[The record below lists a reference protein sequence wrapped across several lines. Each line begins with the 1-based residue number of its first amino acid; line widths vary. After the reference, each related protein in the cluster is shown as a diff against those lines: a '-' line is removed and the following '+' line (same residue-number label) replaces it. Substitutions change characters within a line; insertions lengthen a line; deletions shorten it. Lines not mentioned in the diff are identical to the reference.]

1 MMKKHTLAMGVTAV
15 FIFAV
20 TAYMKNRAYVS
31 DDLLTANVEALA
43 RGEET
48 TQEYIPDYKTKTD
61 HKSHNETKIE
71 YNPDG
76 TIKYEREVTCHVYT
90 TYCKSSSGN
99 KCYPS
104 LNGVVKS
111 CD

>member
-43 RGEET
+43 RGEERI
-48 TQEYIPDYKTKTD
+48 QSGRND
-61 HKSHNETKIE
+61 KI
-71 YNPDG
+71 
-76 TIKYEREVTCHVYT
+76 
-90 TYCKSSSGN
+90 
-99 KCYPS
+99 
-104 LNGVVKS
+104 
-111 CD
+111 

>member
-1 MMKKHTLAMGVTAV
+1 MMKNHTLAMGVTAV

-48 TQEYIPDYKTKTD
+48 TQEYIPDYKNK
-61 HKSHNETKIE
+61 TKIE